1 LEHLDLSVSLK
12 LKGMKM
18 EVTAESTSYNSVS
31 KSFKLLD
38 VIKQVVKS
46 ISGLDVNAPFIGMTA
61 ICC

>member
-1 LEHLDLSVSLK
+1 
-12 LKGMKM
+12 MKM

-46 ISGLDVNAPFIGMTA
+46 ISGLDVNAPFY
-61 ICC
+61 